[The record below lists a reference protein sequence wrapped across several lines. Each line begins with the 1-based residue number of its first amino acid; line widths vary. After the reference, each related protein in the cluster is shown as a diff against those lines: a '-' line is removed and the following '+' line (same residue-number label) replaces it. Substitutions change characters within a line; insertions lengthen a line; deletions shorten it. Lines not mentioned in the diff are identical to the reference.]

1 MTSIKMHSV
10 ESRLVIE
17 PSNVLFG
24 SLYVCTFQPGN
35 FTGWGSEGV
44 NVDRPCVLLMFP
56 GHGSRKVSEGAN
68 MLPNFHPTLPLVD
81 LHWLPVERKIECKI
95 SRICYNVIT
104 STAPLY
110 YFSDL
115 HELYI
120 PSCTLRSSTDNRIF
134 FVPNRQ

>member
-1 MTSIKMHSV
+1 MHFSA
-10 ESRLVIE
+10 RK
-17 PSNVLFG
+17 F
-24 SLYVCTFQPGN
+24 YRR
-35 FTGWGSEGV
+35 GSEGF

-81 LHWLPVERKIECKI
+81 LHWLPIERRIECKI

-110 YFSDL
+110 YSSDL

-120 PSCTLRSSTDNRIF
+120 PSRTLRSSTGNRIF
-134 FVPNRQ
+134 LVPNRQ